1 MSQQEGKTGRTK
13 TVSIEGQGDLRIRE
27 DEPLSWFEEL
37 YGASDTDGGGVPWA
51 SMQTHP
57 LFAAWLGTLDLE
69 GQGKSALVVGCGMGD
84 DAIEL
89 EARGFDVTAFDVSP
103 SAIAYC
109 KKRFP
114 ESKVEFVQADLFDPP
129 SPWKHHFDFVLEI
142 YTVQAV
148 PPSYEDAAIRNIAQ
162 FVARGGELLVIAV
175 VGSDERS
182 FDDGPPWLLT
192 PGHVQSFASHGLHV
206 AGQQIGES
214 ESGETASYTTSFRR
228 P

>member
-1 MSQQEGKTGRTK
+1 MPQQKGKTNRTK
-13 TVSIEGQGDLRIRE
+13 TVSIGGQADLRIRE

-57 LFAAWLGTLDLE
+57 LFGAWLDKHDLD
-69 GQGKSALVVGCGMGD
+69 GRGKSALVVGCGMGD

-109 KKRFP
+109 KKRFSD
-114 ESKVEFVQADLFDPP
+114 SKVAFVQADLFDPP
-129 SPWKHHFDFVLEI
+129 SHWKGHFDFVLEI

-148 PPSYEDAAIRNIAQ
+148 PPSYEETAIRNIAG
-162 FVARGGELLVIAV
+162 FVARSGALLVIAG
-175 VGSDERS
+175 VGGNERS
-182 FDDGPPWLLT
+182 FEDGPPWLLT
-192 PGHVQSFASHGLHV
+192 PGHVQSFASRGLRV
-206 AGQQIGES
+206 AGQEIRTND
-214 ESGETASYTTSFRR
+214 SGSSASYTTNFHK